1 MLFHDIMPA
10 ILLYENNEMA
20 AMLVSQ
26 TNPVGVEPFS
36 YAKAFFCSY
45 KFASKPLAT

>member
-1 MLFHDIMPA
+1 MPFHDIVPA
-10 ILLYENNEMA
+10 ILRYENNEMA

-45 KFASKPLAT
+45 KFASKLLAT

>member
-1 MLFHDIMPA
+1 MPA

-26 TNPVGVEPFS
+26 TNPVGVES
-36 YAKAFFCSY
+36 LSHAKAFFCSY
-45 KFASKPLAT
+45 KFASKLLAT

>member
-10 ILLYENNEMA
+10 VLLYENNEMA

-26 TNPVGVEPFS
+26 TNPVEV
-36 YAKAFFCSY
+36 
-45 KFASKPLAT
+45 

>member
-1 MLFHDIMPA
+1 MSA

-36 YAKAFFCSY
+36 CAKTFFCSY
-45 KFASKPLAT
+45 KFASKLLAT

>member
-20 AMLVSQ
+20 AMSQ
-26 TNPVGVEPFS
+26 TNPVGVEPLS
-36 YAKAFFCSY
+36 HAKAFFCSY
-45 KFASKPLAT
+45 KFASKLLAT